1 MKNKSIVTSES
12 PAFINLQPLDISP
25 LISSCEI
32 KVAYVGKNRNHSVI
46 SKEKLTEMAK
56 TLRGNPIVG
65 YYKKDKEDFADHGQ
79 QLVIDDEGVRMNCLT
94 VPYGFVAP
102 DAKVWF
108 QTFDDYDEFGNI
120 QTREYLM
127 TQGYLWTGQF
137 KECQKV
143 IDEGKPQSME
153 FQDDDSF
160 KGHWAEDYGTGNEFF
175 IIDNAVFSKLCI
187 LGDDVEPCFEGASVT
202 VPMVSKDFAKQQN
215 FALNDDALHTLYS
228 MKKELQDLKQ
238 KMFTKGGDNIMQK
251 EDLEKKPKN
260 KENSTDGGTDKDLEK
275 KPKDKEN
282 STCGGT
288 DKEPEKKKINTES
301 KLDSKKEKEK
311 EPAKNHTLSE
321 TEYNGLIE
329 KIDTLTTNFANAT
342 EKINQLE
349 SKISQLTS
357 ENSNLKDFKKNI
369 EDKEKDDMINSF
381 YMLSDE
387 DKQDVIANKDKYSL
401 DDIESKL
408 SVICFRKKINFT
420 ETQVDNNSVLT
431 YNLQSEVTDDVPD
444 YIKALRQTKEN

>member
-1 MKNKSIVTSES
+1 MKNKSIVTNES

-46 SKEKLTEMAK
+46 SKEKLTEIAK

-79 QLVIDDEGVRMNCLT
+79 QLVIDDEGVRTNCLT
-94 VPYGFVAP
+94 IPYGFVAP

-160 KGHWAEDYGTGNEFF
+160 KGHWAEDYGTGKEFF
-175 IIDNAVFSKLCI
+175 IIDNAVLSKLCI
-187 LGDDVEPCFEGASVT
+187 LGDDIEPCFEGASVT
-202 VPMVSKDFAKQQN
+202 APMISKDFAKQQN

-238 KMFTKGGDNIMQK
+238 KMFTKGGDNNMQK
-251 EDLEKKPKN
+251 ENLE
-260 KENSTDGGTDKDLEK
+260 T
-275 KPKDKEN
+275 KPKDKEKSN
-282 STCGGT
+282 GDGVNN
-288 DKEPEKKKINTES
+288 EPDKKKTNTEG
-301 KLDSKKEKEK
+301 KPDNKKEKE
-311 EPAKNHTLSE
+311 PTKNHALSE

-329 KIDTLTTNFANAT
+329 KIDTLTTNFTNAT

-349 SKISQLTS
+349 STISQLTS

-431 YNLQSEVTDDVPD
+431 YNLQSAAADDVPD

>member
-1 MKNKSIVTSES
+1 MKNKSIVTNES

-79 QLVIDDEGVRMNCLT
+79 QLVIDDEGVRTNCLT

-238 KMFTKGGDNIMQK
+238 KMFTKGGDNTMQK
-251 EDLEKKPKN
+251 EEKQKQAETKTPETEPKN
-260 KENSTDGGTDKDLEK
+260 KDDSKGEVKKESEK
-275 KPKDKEN
+275 KE
-282 STCGGT
+282 T
-288 DKEPEKKKINTES
+288 NTES
-301 KLDSKKEKEK
+301 KSDDKKEK

-329 KIDTLTTNFANAT
+329 KIDTLTTNFTNAT

-349 SKISQLTS
+349 STISQLTS

-420 ETQVDNNSVLT
+420 ETQVDNKVLT
-431 YNLQSEVTDDVPD
+431 YNLQSTVTDDVPD

>member
-1 MKNKSIVTSES
+1 MKNKSIVTNES

-79 QLVIDDEGVRMNCLT
+79 QLVIDDEGVRTNCLT

-202 VPMVSKDFAKQQN
+202 VPMISKDFAKQQN

-238 KMFTKGGDNIMQK
+238 KMFTKGGDNTMQK
-251 EDLEKKPKN
+251 EEKQKQAETKTPETEPKN
-260 KENSTDGGTDKDLEK
+260 KDDSKGEVKKESEK
-275 KPKDKEN
+275 KE
-282 STCGGT
+282 T
-288 DKEPEKKKINTES
+288 NTES
-301 KLDSKKEKEK
+301 KSDDKKEKE
-311 EPAKNHTLSE
+311 PTKNHTLSE

-329 KIDTLTTNFANAT
+329 KIDTLTTNFTNAT

-349 SKISQLTS
+349 STISQLTS

-420 ETQVDNNSVLT
+420 ETQVDNKVLT
-431 YNLQSEVTDDVPD
+431 YNLQSTVTDDVPD

>member
-1 MKNKSIVTSES
+1 MKNKSIVTNES

-79 QLVIDDEGVRMNCLT
+79 QLVIDDEGVRTNCLT

-238 KMFTKGGDNIMQK
+238 KMFTKGGDNTMQK
-251 EDLEKKPKN
+251 EEKQKQAETKTPETEPKN
-260 KENSTDGGTDKDLEK
+260 KDDSKGEVKKESEK
-275 KPKDKEN
+275 KEA
-282 STCGGT
+282 
-288 DKEPEKKKINTES
+288 NTES
-301 KLDSKKEKEK
+301 KSDDKKEKE
-311 EPAKNHTLSE
+311 PTKNHTLSE

-329 KIDTLTTNFANAT
+329 KIDTLTTNFTNAT

-349 SKISQLTS
+349 STISQLTL

-431 YNLQSEVTDDVPD
+431 YNLQSTVTDDVPD

>member
-1 MKNKSIVTSES
+1 MKNKSIVTNES

-79 QLVIDDEGVRMNCLT
+79 QLVIDDEGVRTNCLT

-108 QTFDDYDEFGNI
+108 QTFDDYDDFGNI

-238 KMFTKGGDNIMQK
+238 KMFTKGGDNTMQK
-251 EDLEKKPKN
+251 EEKQKQAETKTPETEPKNKDDSKGEVKKELEKK
-260 KENSTDGGTDKDLEK
+260 ET
-275 KPKDKEN
+275 
-282 STCGGT
+282 
-288 DKEPEKKKINTES
+288 NTES
-301 KLDSKKEKEK
+301 KSDDKKEK

-329 KIDTLTTNFANAT
+329 KIDTLTTNFTNAT

-349 SKISQLTS
+349 STISQLTS

-431 YNLQSEVTDDVPD
+431 YNLQSTVTDDVPD

>member
-1 MKNKSIVTSES
+1 MKNKSIVTNES

-79 QLVIDDEGVRMNCLT
+79 QLVIDDEGVRTNCLT

-238 KMFTKGGDNIMQK
+238 KMFTKGGDNTMQK
-251 EDLEKKPKN
+251 EEKQKQAETKTPETEPKN
-260 KENSTDGGTDKDLEK
+260 KDDSKGEVKKESEK
-275 KPKDKEN
+275 KE
-282 STCGGT
+282 T
-288 DKEPEKKKINTES
+288 NTES
-301 KLDSKKEKEK
+301 KSDDKKEKE
-311 EPAKNHTLSE
+311 PTKNHTLSE

-329 KIDTLTTNFANAT
+329 KIDTLTTNFTNAT

-349 SKISQLTS
+349 STISQLTS

-420 ETQVDNNSVLT
+420 ETQVDNKVLT
-431 YNLQSEVTDDVPD
+431 YNLQSTVTDDVPD

>member
-1 MKNKSIVTSES
+1 MKNKSIVTDKS

-32 KVAYVGKNRNHSVI
+32 KVAYVGKNRNGSVI
-46 SKEKLTEMAK
+46 SRDKLTEMAK

-79 QLVIDDEGVRMNCLT
+79 QLVIDDEGIRTNCLT

-160 KGHWAEDYGTGNEFF
+160 KGHWAEDYETGKEFF
-175 IIDNAVFSKLCI
+175 IVDNAVLSKLCI
-187 LGDDVEPCFEGASVT
+187 LGDDIEPCFEGASVT
-202 VPMVSKDFAKQQN
+202 APMVSQNFAKQQN

-238 KMFTKGGDNIMQK
+238 KMFTKGGDNTMQK
-251 EDLEKKPKN
+251 EEKQPQGETKTPETEPKN
-260 KENSTDGGTDKDLEK
+260 KNDSKGEAK
-275 KPKDKEN
+275 
-282 STCGGT
+282 
-288 DKEPEKKKINTES
+288 KEPEKKETNTES
-301 KLDSKKEKEK
+301 KSDDKKGKEK
-311 EPAKNHTLSE
+311 EPTKNHTLSE
-321 TEYNGLIE
+321 TEYSGLVE
-329 KIDTLTTNFANAT
+329 KLDTLTANYANAT

-349 SKISQLTS
+349 TTISQLTS

-387 DKQDVIANKDKYSL
+387 DKQDVISNKDKYSL

-420 ETQVDNNSVLT
+420 ETQTNDSSVLT
-431 YNLQSEVTDDVPD
+431 YNLQSAASDDVPD

>member
-1 MKNKSIVTSES
+1 MELDKDSLNGYWSE
-12 PAFINLQPLDISP
+12 N
-25 LISSCEI
+25 I
-32 KVAYVGKNRNHSVI
+32 KPN
-46 SKEKLTEMAK
+46 M
-56 TLRGNPIVG
+56 
-65 YYKKDKEDFADHGQ
+65 
-79 QLVIDDEGVRMNCLT
+79 
-94 VPYGFVAP
+94 
-102 DAKVWF
+102 
-108 QTFDDYDEFGNI
+108 
-120 QTREYLM
+120 
-127 TQGYLWTGQF
+127 
-137 KECQKV
+137 
-143 IDEGKPQSME
+143 
-153 FQDDDSF
+153 
-160 KGHWAEDYGTGNEFF
+160 EFF
-175 IIDNAVFSKLCI
+175 IINDAIFSKLCI

-238 KMFTKGGDNIMQK
+238 KMFTKGGDNTMQK
-251 EDLEKKPKN
+251 E
-260 KENSTDGGTDKDLEK
+260 DLEK

-282 STCGGT
+282 SACGGT
-288 DKEPEKKKINTES
+288 NKEPEKEKANTES
-301 KLDSKKEKEK
+301 KPDNKKEKEK

-329 KIDTLTTNFANAT
+329 KIDTLTANFTNAT

-349 SKISQLTS
+349 STISQLTS

-431 YNLQSEVTDDVPD
+431 YNLQSTVTDDVPD